1 MQIRLVVTVCLCA
14 LVLSCPLGFGSVP
27 SSITVQGKLTDSAGI
42 PMAAG
47 PKNFTFKIFGAPVGG
62 GQVWPDIGGEAQ
74 TITSS
79 TDGTWVGLVGA
90 VVPILHDALA
100 DTSRW
105 LEITVDGTT
114 LPRVRLTTGPYA
126 FRVGTVDGA
135 TGGTITSK
143 VSIGPGHT
151 NSGVDAFVAGSGNSV
166 SGPAAT
172 VSGGTGNAVSGYT
185 GTIGGGQHNRV
196 GANYGTV
203 GGGYADTAGNIGS
216 TVAGGSEN
224 AAMGD
229 YATIGGGQNNKATQ
243 LETTIG
249 GGRDNLASGSASTI
263 GGGRENQATA
273 TEATVAGGQLNLALS
288 SDASIGGGQ
297 GNTASAFAATIAGG
311 YQNIASGTAASIAGG
326 QSNQALAT
334 GSAIGGGDGNIS
346 RGLYSV
352 ITGGGGSLAA
362 DSNAARGDWTF
373 IGGGHHNI
381 AEGDSSIVVSG
392 TRNTANGNGAVV
404 VGGSDNHA
412 RGNYSFVGGGGGM
425 NADSNSAIGQFS
437 VAVGGNHAV
446 ALGDFSLV
454 GGGYVNHADGDY
466 SSVVGGYINSTRS
479 TGDYKF
485 IGGGR
490 RNDIDAGFSSIVGG
504 DSNTVSGGV
513 SFIGGGRRNSVGGG
527 FSAVLGGQRNYAGGA
542 EAVCIGGREDTA
554 NAGFSVT
561 LGGFR
566 NRTGSSA
573 KYSMAAGKRAK
584 ADHAGSF
591 VWADSTDA
599 DFASSGINQFLVRA
613 AGGVGIGT
621 ASPEGPFHVQK
632 GSAGSVTAN
641 SNSIAVFETS
651 STNGWLSIL
660 GTDNAERGLLFTEP
674 SAAVAGAIV
683 FDQGGG
689 GNDIGFRTGGNV
701 TNMTLDAS
709 GNLTVV
715 GCVDGNNTACASDRR
730 LKRNISTVNDA
741 LSLIEDLRGVRYE
754 WRADEFPER
763 HFESGT
769 QYGVIA
775 QEVREVV
782 PEVIRERED
791 GYLSVEYNGLIPIL
805 IEAIKTQ
812 QSLID
817 EQNERIINL
826 EKKLEQ

>member
-1 MQIRLVVTVCLCA
+1 MQIRLVVTVFLCA
-14 LVLSCPLGFGSVP
+14 LLLSCPSSLASVP
-27 SSITVQGKLTDSAGI
+27 SSITVQGKLTDAAGV
-42 PMAAG
+42 PLVAG
-47 PKNFTFKIFGAPVGG
+47 PKSFTFKIFGASVGG
-62 GQVWPDIGGEAQ
+62 GQVWPDIGGEVQ
-74 TITSS
+74 TITSG
-79 TDGTWVGLVGA
+79 TDGTWIGLVGA
-90 VVPILHDALA
+90 VIPILNDALA

-114 LPRVRLTTGPYA
+114 LPRVRLTTGPFA

-135 TGGTITSK
+135 SGGTITSK

-151 NSGVDAFVAGSGNSV
+151 NSGIDAFVAGSGNSAT
-166 SGPAAT
+166 GPVAT
-172 VSGGTGNAVSGYT
+172 VSGGTGNAVSGYA
-185 GTIGGGQHNRV
+185 GTIGGGQSNRV
-196 GANYGTV
+196 AANYATV
-203 GGGYADTAGNIGS
+203 GGGYYDTAGSVGA
-216 TVAGGSEN
+216 TVAGGYFNTAS
-224 AAMGD
+224 GD
-229 YATIGGGQNNKATQ
+229 NATIGGGQNNSTTEMEAT
-243 LETTIG
+243 IS
-249 GGRDNLASGSASTI
+249 GGRDNSASGAAATV

-297 GNTASAFAATIAGG
+297 ENTASAFAATIAGG
-311 YQNIASGTAASIAGG
+311 YQNVASGTAASIAGG

-334 GSAIGGGDGNIS
+334 GSAIGGGDGNIG

-381 AEGDSSIVVSG
+381 AEGDSSIVVGG

-404 VGGSDNHA
+404 LGGSDNHA

-466 SSVVGGYINSTRS
+466 SSIVGGYINSTNS

-490 RNDIDAGFSSIVGG
+490 RNAVDAGFSSIVGG
-504 DSNTVSGGV
+504 DSNTVTGGV
-513 SFIGGGRRNSVGGG
+513 AFVGGGRRNTVAGSL
-527 FSAVLGGQRNYAGGA
+527 SAILGGQRNSVGGA
-542 EAVCIGGREDTA
+542 ESVCIGGREDTSS
-554 NAGFSVT
+554 AGFSVT
-561 LGGFR
+561 LGGYR
-566 NRTGSSA
+566 NRTGTSA
-573 KYSMAAGKRAK
+573 KYSVAAGKRAK

-599 DFASSGINQFLVRA
+599 DFVSSGINQFLVRA
-613 AGGVGIGT
+613 SGGVGIGT
-621 ASPEGPFHVQK
+621 PSPEGPLHVQD
-632 GSAGSVTAN
+632 GSAGAVSAN

-660 GTDNAERGLLFTEP
+660 GPDNAERGLLFTEP

-709 GNLTVV
+709 GNLTVI

-730 LKRNISTVNDA
+730 FKKNISTVTDA
-741 LSLIEDLRGVRYE
+741 LTLIEDLRGVRYE
-754 WRADEFPER
+754 WRADEFPDR

-775 QEVREVV
+775 QEVREVI

-791 GYLSVEYNGLIPIL
+791 GYLSVEYTSLIPIL
-805 IEAIKTQ
+805 LEAIKEQ
-812 QSLID
+812 QK
-817 EQNERIINL
+817 RIEAL
-826 EKKLEQ
+826 EKKLEQQTP